1 MVCILLATMAFQG
14 LSAQHYIFIEAD
26 GQQPFYLKQGN
37 TTKSSSAAGFLIIP
51 KINASEMEFSI
62 GFPKNIYP
70 EVSFYISGTDR
81 DRGFQLK
88 MMEGQGWSLF
98 DRTSLEVI
106 KGGVPKASPIELQ
119 LPQKDEG
126 SFAKLLATATDDQS
140 LLERMPKKDSIE
152 KASPAKSITKAEL
165 TAVATK
171 PGLKDSL
178 EKKDKVISGLKD
190 SLGKKDK
197 VISVLKDSLGKKDK
211 VILPEMS
218 LSAQMEDSNVKR
230 LVYVEKTVRG
240 GSDTI
245 NVEIEKKKTVA
256 APEPLTT
263 PKDSTL
269 IPSSPKTIDSPAG
282 SSDSIAQLN
291 KPIAGTDSSKANIQ
305 VSKASPI
312 IVCDRP
318 IADYKDIRALQKKLL
333 GISSEDEQR
342 NYAVKAF
349 SQKCYNTKQ
358 ALEIGWFFL
367 EETSRLQLFKALKPL
382 IADKASFGN
391 LEASFLKEE
400 NIIAFRA
407 LVTGS
412 N

>member
-1 MVCILLATMAFQG
+1 
-14 LSAQHYIFIEAD
+14 
-26 GQQPFYLKQGN
+26 
-37 TTKSSSAAGFLIIP
+37 
-51 KINASEMEFSI
+51 
-62 GFPKNIYP
+62 
-70 EVSFYISGTDR
+70 
-81 DRGFQLK
+81 
-88 MMEGQGWSLF
+88 
-98 DRTSLEVI
+98 
-106 KGGVPKASPIELQ
+106 
-119 LPQKDEG
+119 
-126 SFAKLLATATDDQS
+126 
-140 LLERMPKKDSIE
+140 
-152 KASPAKSITKAEL
+152 
-165 TAVATK
+165 
-171 PGLKDSL
+171 
-178 EKKDKVISGLKD
+178 
-190 SLGKKDK
+190 
-197 VISVLKDSLGKKDK
+197 
-211 VILPEMS
+211 LPEMS
-218 LSAQMEDSNVKR
+218 LIAQKEDADVKR
-230 LVYVEKTVRG
+230 LVFVEKTVKG
-240 GSDTI
+240 ASDTI
-245 NVEIEKKKTVA
+245 KVEIKKKKTVEA
-256 APEPLTT
+256 TEPLTN

-269 IPSSPKTIDSPAG
+269 IPSSPKHIASPSG
-282 SSDSIAQLN
+282 SLDSIAQLN
-291 KPIAGTDSSKANIQ
+291 KPVTDTDSSKANIQ

-407 LVTGS
+407 IVTGS

>member
-1 MVCILLATMAFQG
+1 MSIYSGIRMVCMLLATMAFQG

-37 TTKSSSAAGFLIIP
+37 TTLSSSATGFLIIP
-51 KINASEMEFSI
+51 KITASEMEFSI

-119 LPQKDEG
+119 LPKKEEG

-140 LLERMPKKDSIE
+140 LLETMPKKDSIE
-152 KASPAKSITKAEL
+152 KASPGKSIKKAEL

-171 PGLKDSL
+171 P
-178 EKKDKVISGLKD
+178 GLKD

-256 APEPLTT
+256 ATEPLTT

-318 IADYKDIRALQKKLL
+318 IADYKDIRGLQKKLL

-349 SQKCYNTKQ
+349 SQKCYNSKQ

>member
-1 MVCILLATMAFQG
+1 MSIYSGIRMVCMLLATMAFQG

-51 KINASEMEFSI
+51 KITASEMEFSI

-119 LPQKDEG
+119 LPQKEEG

-140 LLERMPKKDSIE
+140 LLERMPKKDSIK
-152 KASPAKSITKAEL
+152 KASPGKSITKAEV

-171 PGLKDSL
+171 
-178 EKKDKVISGLKD
+178 SGLKD

-197 VISVLKDSLGKKDK
+197 I
-211 VILPEMS
+211 ILPEMS
-218 LSAQMEDSNVKR
+218 LSAQMENADVKR
-230 LVYVEKTVRG
+230 LVYVEKTVKG

-245 NVEIEKKKTVA
+245 NVEIEKKKTVEVS
-256 APEPLTT
+256 EPLAT

-269 IPSSPKTIDSPAG
+269 IPSSPTTIASPSG

-291 KPIAGTDSSKANIQ
+291 KPGADTDSSKANIQ

-349 SQKCYNTKQ
+349 GQKCYNTKQ

>member
-1 MVCILLATMAFQG
+1 MSIYSGIRMVCMLLATMVFQG

-37 TTKSSSAAGFLIIP
+37 TTQSSSAAGFLIIP
-51 KINASEMEFSI
+51 KITASEMEFSI

-70 EVSFYISGTDR
+70 EVSFYISGIDR

-119 LPQKDEG
+119 LPKKEEG
-126 SFAKLLATATDDQS
+126 SFAKLLATATNDQS
-140 LLERMPKKDSIE
+140 LLERMPKKDSVK
-152 KASPAKSITKAEL
+152 KASPGKPITKAAP
-165 TAVATK
+165 TAVA
-171 PGLKDSL
+171 
-178 EKKDKVISGLKD
+178 KKSG
-190 SLGKKDK
+190 
-197 VISVLKDSLGKKDK
+197 LKDSLGKKDK
-211 VILPEMS
+211 VILPELS
-218 LSAQMEDSNVKR
+218 LSTQMEDADVKR
-230 LVYVEKTVRG
+230 LVYVEKTVKG

-245 NVEIEKKKTVA
+245 TVEIEKKKIVA
-256 APEPLTT
+256 ATEPL
-263 PKDSTL
+263 PKPQDSTL
-269 IPSSPKTIDSPAG
+269 IPSAPKTIASSSG
-282 SSDSIAQLN
+282 FSDSIAQVN
-291 KPIAGTDSSKANIQ
+291 KPGADTDSSKANIQ
-305 VSKASPI
+305 VSKASWI

-333 GISSEDEQR
+333 GIASENEQR
-342 NYAVKAF
+342 DYTVKAF
-349 SQKCYNTKQ
+349 GQKCYNAKQ

-367 EETSRLQLFKALKPL
+367 DETSRLLLFKALKPL

-407 LVTGS
+407 LVAES

>member
-1 MVCILLATMAFQG
+1 MSIYSGIRMVCMLLATMAFQC

-26 GQQPFYLKQGN
+26 GQQPFYLKLGN
-37 TTKSSSAAGFLIIP
+37 TTQSSSAAGFLIIP
-51 KINASEMEFSI
+51 KITASEIEFSI

-119 LPQKDEG
+119 LPNKEEG

-140 LLERMPKKDSIE
+140 LLEKMPKKDSIK
-152 KASPAKSITKAEL
+152 KASPGKSITKAEL

-171 PGLKDSL
+171 
-178 EKKDKVISGLKD
+178 SG
-190 SLGKKDK
+190 
-197 VISVLKDSLGKKDK
+197 LKDSLGKKDK

-218 LSAQMEDSNVKR
+218 LSAQMEDADVKR
-230 LVYVEKTVRG
+230 LVYVEKTAKG
-240 GSDTI
+240 GLDTI

-256 APEPLTT
+256 ATEPLTN

-269 IPSSPKTIDSPAG
+269 IPSAPKTIDSPSG

-291 KPIAGTDSSKANIQ
+291 KPGTDTDSSKANIQ

-349 SQKCYNTKQ
+349 GQKCYNTKQ

-407 LVTGS
+407 LVAGS

>member
-1 MVCILLATMAFQG
+1 MLLATMAFQG

-51 KINASEMEFSI
+51 KITASEMEFSI

-106 KGGVPKASPIELQ
+106 KGGVPKAAPIELQ
-119 LPQKDEG
+119 LPKKEGG

-140 LLERMPKKDSIE
+140 LLERMPKKDSLE

-178 EKKDKVISGLKD
+178 
-190 SLGKKDK
+190 GKKE
-197 VISVLKDSLGKKDK
+197 K

-218 LSAQMEDSNVKR
+218 LSAQMENADVKR
-230 LVYVEKTVRG
+230 LVYVEKTVKG

-245 NVEIEKKKTVA
+245 NVEIEKKKTA
-256 APEPLTT
+256 AATEPLIT

-269 IPSSPKTIDSPAG
+269 IPSGTKTIDSPSG

-291 KPIAGTDSSKANIQ
+291 KPVADTDSSKANIQ

>member
-1 MVCILLATMAFQG
+1 MLLATMAFQG

-51 KINASEMEFSI
+51 KITASEMEFSI

-119 LPQKDEG
+119 LPKKEEG

-140 LLERMPKKDSIE
+140 LLERMPKKDSIK
-152 KASPAKSITKAEL
+152 KASPGKSITKAEV

-171 PGLKDSL
+171 
-178 EKKDKVISGLKD
+178 SGLKD
-190 SLGKKDK
+190 SLGKKE
-197 VISVLKDSLGKKDK
+197 K

-218 LSAQMEDSNVKR
+218 LSAQMENADVKR
-230 LVYVEKTVRG
+230 LVYVEKTVKG

-256 APEPLTT
+256 ATEPLAT

-269 IPSSPKTIDSPAG
+269 IPSSPKTIASPSG

-291 KPIAGTDSSKANIQ
+291 KPGADTDSSKANIQ

-349 SQKCYNTKQ
+349 GQKCYNTKQ

>member
-1 MVCILLATMAFQG
+1 MLLATMAFQG
-14 LSAQHYIFIEAD
+14 LRAQHYIFIEAD

-37 TTKSSSAAGFLIIP
+37 TTLSSSATGFLIIP
-51 KINASEMEFSI
+51 KVTATALEFSI

-106 KGGVPKASPIELQ
+106 KGGVPKASPIELK
-119 LPQKDEG
+119 LPKKEEG
-126 SFAKLLATATDDQS
+126 SFAKLLATATDDQT

-152 KASPAKSITKAEL
+152 KASPGKSITKS
-165 TAVATK
+165 VAAK
-171 PGLKDSL
+171 
-178 EKKDKVISGLKD
+178 SGLKD
-190 SLGKKDK
+190 SLGKK
-197 VISVLKDSLGKKDK
+197 GK

-218 LSAQMEDSNVKR
+218 LSAQMEDADVKR
-230 LVYVEKTVRG
+230 LVYVEKTAKG
-240 GSDTI
+240 GLDTI

-256 APEPLTT
+256 ATEPLIN

-269 IPSSPKTIDSPAG
+269 IPSAPKTIDSLSG

-291 KPIAGTDSSKANIQ
+291 KPGANNDSSKANIQ
-305 VSKASPI
+305 VSKANPI

-333 GISSEDEQR
+333 AISSENEQR
-342 NYAVKAF
+342 NYTVKAF
-349 SQKCYNTKQ
+349 GQKCYNTKQ

-367 EETSRLQLFKALKPL
+367 DETSRLQLFKELKPL

-407 LVTGS
+407 LVAGS